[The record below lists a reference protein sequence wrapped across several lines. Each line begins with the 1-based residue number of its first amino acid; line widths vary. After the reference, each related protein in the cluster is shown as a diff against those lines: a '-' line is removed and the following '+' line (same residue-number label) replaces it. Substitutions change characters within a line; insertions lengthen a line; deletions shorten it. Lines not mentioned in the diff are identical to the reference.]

1 MIRNEKSLE
10 KGFNLES
17 RKNYSFQYNEY
28 LFHSKNNDSII
39 NYSITIFK

>member
-10 KGFNLES
+10 KCLNVES
-17 RKNYSFQYNEY
+17 RKNFSFQYNEY
-28 LFHSKNNDSII
+28 LVDSKNNDSII